1 MENKKNI
8 LAAIVSYNPDD
19 KIIRCYNSIKEQ
31 VDKVII
37 VDNFTTNENSKKY
50 LKQLSTDVEIIYND
64 KNYGIAKALN
74 QAAKYAI
81 NNEYKWLLTL
91 DQDSEFLPDTYKLIL
106 SSYEKMQDNKK
117 IMLLAPQYKKRIL
130 ISDTGNIDYK
140 IIDINKIKWKK
151 ENLVITSGS
160 LIKTEIFNNIGFFE
174 EKLFMDRVD
183 FDFSLK
189 LNKYGYVSKVA
200 KNIYFFHE
208 FGSENL
214 KHGFKVSNYSAKRRY
229 YIAKNSVYIFKKY
242 FFYFPKESLYL
253 ILRSGCFVAF
263 VKILLF
269 EQSKIDKIKS
279 IYKGFF
285 DGILNRF

>member
-8 LAAIVSYNPDD
+8 LATIVSYNPDN
-19 KIIRCYNSIKEQ
+19 KIVRCYNSIKEQ

-130 ISDTGNIDYK
+130 ISDTGNLDYK
-140 IIDINKIKWKK
+140 VININKIKWKK
-151 ENLVITSGS
+151 EKLVITSGS
-160 LIKTEIFNNIGFFE
+160 LMKTEIFNNIGFFE

-208 FGSENL
+208 FGSETL

-229 YIAKNSVYIFKKY
+229 YIAKNSVYVFKKY

-269 EQSKIDKIKS
+269 ERSKIDKIKS
-279 IYKGFF
+279 IYKGFL

>member
-8 LAAIVSYNPDD
+8 LAVIVSYNPDN

-50 LKQLSTDVEIIYND
+50 LKQLSKDIEIIYND

-81 NNEYKWLLTL
+81 NNKYTWLLTS

-117 IMLLAPQYKKRIL
+117 TMLLAPLYKERIL
-130 ISDTGNIDYK
+130 LSDTDNIDYK
-140 IIDINKIKWKK
+140 VTDINKIKWKR

-160 LIKTEIFNNIGFFE
+160 LIKTDIFSNIGFFE

-189 LNKYGYVSKVA
+189 LNKYGYISKVA

-208 FGSENL
+208 FGSEKF

-242 FFYFPKESLYL
+242 FFCFPKESLYL

-263 VKILLF
+263 IKIILF
-269 EQSKIDKIKS
+269 ERNKAEKIKS
-279 IYKGFF
+279 IYKGLF
-285 DGILNRF
+285 DGIFNRF